1 MTAGRV
7 SAYILLGLNGLEFAN
22 SIRAFFVRLSQMP
35 RGSADSTGKPGAAFS
50 VRLCRVNCLF

>member
-22 SIRAFFVRLSQMP
+22 SIRPFSCQ
-35 RGSADSTGKPGAAFS
+35 KEAA
-50 VRLCRVNCLF
+50 

>member
-22 SIRAFFVRLSQMP
+22 SIRSLLQRRNWRVATLTWSNL
-35 RGSADSTGKPGAAFS
+35 PGAGHK
-50 VRLCRVNCLF
+50 